1 MKVFQSIALLLILG
15 LMTVPVNAQI
25 IPIGYD
31 TTILSQEFFL
41 NAGVDYYGSS
51 IEKELASK
59 FIKGG
64 MITDA
69 MKDNSFSRH
78 KAINRLGVLGG
89 GDIEYRNYSKKLI
102 KKKDWG
108 FLVKGGYNVFA
119 GLLYS
124 KDLFGLTFYGNER
137 YMGETID
144 ISGTSVSY
152 MTFQKV
158 GFGMIDS
165 KSKSSV
171 SLNVYNVSDRFKGDF
186 RTLKL
191 TQDANGDEITLEM
204 DGDLEMKNNSKFN
217 QGIGLGL
224 DLDFK
229 VPVAWGK
236 DRKAFIRFEAQNV
249 GFAYMYEKQKVYSF
263 DTTFTFTGLKFNQLI
278 GDESILSDTLSIL
291 DSLGIRTKE
300 SNRTVML
307 PGFLQIGKIVDE
319 TYAGKLQSFFGLR
332 MYPSLIYSPYIFAGI
347 DYKPEK
353 WLRVGAN
360 GAYGGFG
367 GFRVGLYLRST
378 FSNYS
383 LSVATEN
390 VVGFF
395 SKAASGQSLLIR
407 FRCAF

>member
-1 MKVFQSIALLLILG
+1 MKIFQSIVLFLILG
-15 LMTVPVNAQI
+15 LTTVQVNAQI
-25 IPIGYD
+25 VPIGYD

-41 NAGVDYYGSS
+41 NAGIDYYGSS
-51 IEKELASK
+51 IERELASK

-64 MITDA
+64 MITNE
-69 MKDNSFSRH
+69 MKDNSFDRH
-78 KAINRLGVLGG
+78 KAINRLGLLAG
-89 GDIEYRNYSKKLI
+89 GDVEYRNYTKKLF

-108 FLVKGGYNVFA
+108 FLVKGGYNIFA
-119 GLLYS
+119 GMLYS
-124 KDLFGLTFYGNER
+124 KDLFGLALYGNDR

-144 ISGTSVSY
+144 ISGTDVSY
-152 MTFQKV
+152 MTFQKI

-165 KSKSSV
+165 KTKSAV
-171 SLNVYNVSDRFKGDF
+171 SLNVYNVSDRFSGDF

-191 TQDANGDEITLEM
+191 TQDANGDQITLEM
-204 DGDLEMKNNSKFN
+204 DGEVEMKNNKKFN
-217 QGIGLGL
+217 QGIGFGL

-236 DRKAFIRFEAQNV
+236 DRKAFLRFEAQNV

-263 DTTFTFTGLKFNQLI
+263 DTTFTFTGLKFSQLV

-291 DSLGIRTKE
+291 DSLGIRTTE
-300 SNRTVML
+300 RNRTVML

-319 TYAGKLQSFFGLR
+319 HYAGKLQSFFGLR

-347 DYKPEK
+347 DYKPAK
-353 WLRVGAN
+353 WIRIGAN
-360 GAYGGFG
+360 AAYGGFG
-367 GFRVGLYLRST
+367 GFRAGLYLRGT

-390 VVGFF
+390 VVGFV